1 MKPQKTYFT
10 MVLILLSAFDVRNG
24 QSYINKVYFES
35 SCSFVLT
42 FFNIAQTKA
51 CSLHAA
57 ILHALSIGA
66 CEQCLKCVGLCSF
79 SQNLT
84 CFVIY

>member
-42 FFNIAQTKA
+42 FFNIAQKQTFHVP
-51 CSLHAA
+51 CMLPFCM
-57 ILHALSIGA
+57 LYQL
-66 CEQCLKCVGLCSF
+66 VPV
-79 SQNLT
+79 NN
-84 CFVIY
+84 V